1 MFGIRQSIFSLEA
14 RDVSSKAV
22 QGVFNGNTLKARPL
36 RSLQKLWALQIDN
49 AFIYLFRLKD
59 LKRRPW
65 PRRGEGV
72 GTERSGAEPE
82 RSGRCRGFPGA
93 LGARA
98 ARSEAALHAGGRAW
112 RRRPGRAGVM
122 LARLRGARGTP
133 IRARDPPRPRGPRR
147 HRAAGRGR
155 LEATGSRLTPR

>member
-36 RSLQKLWALQIDN
+36 RSLEKLWALQIDN

-72 GTERSGAEPE
+72 GTERNGTERSGAERSRNG
-82 RSGRCRGFPGA
+82 RSGAAVSRERWVRAPPGVKPRCTRVGEHG
-93 LGARA
+93 G
-98 ARSEAALHAGGRAW
+98 GGRA
-112 RRRPGRAGVM
+112 G
-122 LARLRGARGTP
+122 
-133 IRARDPPRPRGPRR
+133 
-147 HRAAGRGR
+147 
-155 LEATGSRLTPR
+155 LE